1 MRPITS
7 MCADSMSDG
16 ATPVPDSRAWTEPMT
31 SVWISS
37 AVPARRSRT
46 SSATAISVPV
56 ADGVSSSCLRNL
68 TCLFFIAL
76 PVLGKAARAR
86 GTFVRYGTQYSP
98 CDA

>member
-1 MRPITS
+1 

-56 ADGVSSSCLRNL
+56 ADGVSSSCLRNF

-76 PVLGKAARAR
+76 PVLGERPRGARR
-86 GTFVRYGTQYSP
+86 VVWYG
-98 CDA
+98 

>member
-1 MRPITS
+1 MW
-7 MCADSMSDG
+7 ADSMSDG

-31 SVWISS
+31 SVRISS

-56 ADGVSSSCLRNL
+56 ADGVSSSCLRNF

-76 PVLGKAARAR
+76 PVLGDAARWR
-86 GTFVRYGTQYSP
+86 GALFGMG
-98 CDA
+98 AL